1 MAGAMTWWRRLSQR
15 EQLLVAIMLVL
26 LLGVGLWLGIV
37 RPLAALRDDLT
48 TRQTMAD
55 ATLTDVTSM
64 GRQIRTA
71 RATAGPQL
79 PLLERVRTSADA
91 AGLTLEQLEKAG
103 DGSVTLR
110 IAAVR
115 SPALLGW
122 LADLETRQG
131 VVVDRLSAT
140 RNDDASL
147 AVDIALRNRAA

>member
-1 MAGAMTWWRRLSQR
+1 MTWWRRLSAR
-15 EQLLVAIMLVL
+15 EQVLVTIMLAL
-26 LLGVGLWLGIV
+26 LTGVGLWLGIV
-37 RPLAALRDDLT
+37 RPLAIWREDLAARQAAAEMAL
-48 TRQTMAD
+48 A
-55 ATLTDVTSM
+55 DVTGM
-64 GRQIRTA
+64 AGQIRTA
-71 RATAGPQL
+71 RATTGPQL
-79 PLLERVRTSADA
+79 PLMERVRSSADA

-131 VVVDRLSAT
+131 VAVDRLSAT